1 MELRYK
7 FHGAP
12 DDPVKS
18 NHSRTAA
25 MLELLKVAFQ
35 AHSQCFVFSI
45 LDIGSRKPREICEHG
60 FLALHGLLSS
70 KLEKPSMWKNMKA
83 ALRRGNLDS
92 EELNLRKEAVR
103 LKSDDAHA
111 FITSYAERATETI
124 PTAHVVKGKIN
135 IMDDL
140 VVKLIK
146 KIFIVSGNSSTG
158 VDEED
163 GAGVLEFENALNFW
177 REYVIESE
185 LEEKAPERLA
195 GLDTF
200 KRILEPFV
208 KDGKIRFTGC
218 KGFQCAIAQ
227 LFLSSLIFPP

>member
-1 MELRYK
+1 MDLRYK

-25 MLELLKVAFQ
+25 MLELLKIAFQ
-35 AHSQCFVFSI
+35 AHTQCFVFSI
-45 LDIGSRKPREICEHG
+45 LDIGSHKSREVCEHS

-83 ALRRGNLDS
+83 ALRRGNLGA
-92 EELNLRKEAVR
+92 EELRLQKEAIR

-111 FITSYAERATETI
+111 FIISYAERATETI
-124 PTAHVVKGKIN
+124 PTAHCVTGKIN
-135 IMDDL
+135 VIGNL
-140 VVKLIK
+140 VLKLINL
-146 KIFIVSGNSSTG
+146 IFLVSGNSSTG
-158 VDEED
+158 IDEED

-185 LEEKAPERLA
+185 LEEKSPDRLA

-218 KGFQCAIAQ
+218 KGLKSLNF
-227 LFLSSLIFPP
+227 LRLSSLICPP